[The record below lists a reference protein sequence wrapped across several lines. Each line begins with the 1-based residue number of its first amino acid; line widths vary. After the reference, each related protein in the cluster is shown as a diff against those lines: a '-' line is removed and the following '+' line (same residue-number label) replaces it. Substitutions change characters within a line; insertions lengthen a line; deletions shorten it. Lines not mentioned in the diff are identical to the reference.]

1 MIWVKDLAPSPVS
14 LTSEPRASSGQGLWS
29 VVSNSHQDDVP
40 APRGVEDHE
49 AAKPHDRAVQSAL
62 VEAQKQILQF
72 LQRRLGDRDAADEVL
87 QRFSLRALERASQLH
102 DVRMVRGWLGRIL
115 ATTIVDY
122 QREAAR
128 RRRREIV
135 VDQAEVENHPV
146 DEELDAAICNC
157 LYRLL
162 PTLKA
167 EYADIIWRADILGE
181 PRNRLAESLGTS
193 LNNLTVRLHRG
204 RQALRKRLE
213 EMCRTCPVH
222 GFLDCHC
229 EKAEQTRKAVA
240 DAKAKTTP

>member
-1 MIWVKDLAPSPVS
+1 MPDSP
-14 LTSEPRASSGQGLWS
+14 
-29 VVSNSHQDDVP
+29 QDN
-40 APRGVEDHE
+40 E
-49 AAKPHDRAVQSAL
+49 AAPGGIMEDEAVKHLDSAVQSAL

-87 QRFSLRALERASQLH
+87 QRFCLRALERASQLH
-102 DVRMVRGWLGRIL
+102 DVRMVRGWLSRIL
-115 ATTIVDY
+115 GTTIVDY
-122 QREAAR
+122 QRQAAR
-128 RRRREIV
+128 RRRREIEI
-135 VDQAEVENHPV
+135 DQTEVENQPV

-181 PRNRLAESLGTS
+181 PRERLAASLGTS
-193 LNNLTVRLHRG
+193 MNNVTVRLHRG

-213 EMCRTCPVH
+213 EMCQTCPVH

-229 EKAEQTRKAVA
+229 EKAEQAREAF
-240 DAKAKTTP
+240 AKATAKSNP

>member
-1 MIWVKDLAPSPVS
+1 MTNSP
-14 LTSEPRASSGQGLWS
+14 
-29 VVSNSHQDDVP
+29 QDEE
-40 APRGVEDHE
+40 RT
-49 AAKPHDRAVQSAL
+49 PHSDTAHNAEKHRDSAVQRAL
-62 VEAQKQILQF
+62 VEAQQQILQF
-72 LQRRLGDRDAADEVL
+72 LGRRLGDHEAAEEVL
-87 QRFSLRALERASQLH
+87 QRFSLRALERASQLR
-102 DVRMVRGWLGRIL
+102 DVRVVRGWLGRIL
-115 ATTIVDY
+115 ATTVADY
-122 QREAAR
+122 QREMAR
-128 RRRREIV
+128 RDYRETII
-135 VDQAEVENHPV
+135 DPVELEKHPF
-146 DEELDAAICNC
+146 DEDLDAAICNC

-229 EKAEQTRKAVA
+229 EKGEQTQAFA